1 MYVKEY
7 SPDLIHSRRLG
18 WFKVARRMINH
29 EPEKVK
35 VLMIG
40 IIVLETYVCIDTDEF
55 KYLGVC
61 DYFPEVEEDHEPPEY
76 TLSEVTGYLTSPQP
90 PPIKGERKVLDL
102 VIDDFRRKAEMGKH
116 KYGTYLETNNGRNP
130 LIDAYQEAIDLCM
143 YLRQAIGENA

>member
-40 IIVLETYVCIDTDEF
+40 IIVLETYVCALTRMSSSTSACVI
-55 KYLGVC
+55 
-61 DYFPEVEEDHEPPEY
+61 
-76 TLSEVTGYLTSPQP
+76 TSPKLKK
-90 PPIKGERKVLDL
+90 I
-102 VIDDFRRKAEMGKH
+102 
-116 KYGTYLETNNGRNP
+116 TNRLNIRS
-130 LIDAYQEAIDLCM
+130 QKS
-143 YLRQAIGENA
+143 RVT